1 MQGVIIQC
9 PGCGVM
15 QADAMTVQETD
26 ELYAYML
33 DTLKAA
39 SGIKENSLFHKF
51 SEGALIEAGVSRHRQ

>member
-1 MQGVIIQC
+1 
-9 PGCGVM
+9 M
-15 QADAMTVQETD
+15 QADAMAAQETD

-39 SGIKENSLFHKF
+39 SGKKENSLFHKF